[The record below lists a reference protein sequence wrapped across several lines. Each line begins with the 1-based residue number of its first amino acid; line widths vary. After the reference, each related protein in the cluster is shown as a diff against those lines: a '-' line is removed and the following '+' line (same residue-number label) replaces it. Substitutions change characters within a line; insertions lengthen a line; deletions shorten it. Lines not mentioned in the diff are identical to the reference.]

1 MLVERNHD
9 TTKWPKMDV
18 TNIRSMEILK
28 KLGVEDGIRSVG
40 ECHVG
45 SRSIWIASILRHPVT

>member
-18 TNIRSMEILK
+18 TNVRSMEILK

-40 ECHVG
+40 GCH
-45 SRSIWIASILRHPVT
+45 RKLK